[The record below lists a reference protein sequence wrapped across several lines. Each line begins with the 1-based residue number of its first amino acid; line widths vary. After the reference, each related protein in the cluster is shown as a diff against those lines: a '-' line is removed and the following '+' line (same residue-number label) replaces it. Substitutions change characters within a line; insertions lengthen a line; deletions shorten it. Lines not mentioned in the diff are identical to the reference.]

1 MSKIISRNYLIPLF
15 SVIILGIIWTICSK
29 EDKDIDYYFTM
40 IGTFASVY
48 GIVCTFISVLQ
59 MQSVTEATKKAVM
72 DNNDIFNKLNS
83 VSKTAEGERLG
94 ENIKSYLRSKNYD
107 VAVIK
112 MEEYIKLLIVIKTLI
127 LESQDFVDNLDQL
140 KKQIPI
146 IASEISNINKQIESK
161 DNEYDIL
168 PVINNIDENIR
179 TLVEIGSKFNK
190 RKE

>member
-40 IGTFASVY
+40 IGTLASVY

-161 DNEYDIL
+161 DKEYDIL